1 MCLSC
6 PDFYIYVHLVSREPD
21 DVTFLPD
28 FLMTGRSNHAQAEMD
43 KLANQ
48 YAKLLGHQNQKQKI
62 HHVAKIKEENIN
74 LKKVRGRVTPVSAA

>member
-1 MCLSC
+1 
-6 PDFYIYVHLVSREPD
+6 
-21 DVTFLPD
+21 
-28 FLMTGRSNHAQAEMD
+28 MTGRSNHAQAEMD

-74 LKKVRGRVTPVSAA
+74 LKKVRGVTYPGSHLYLPDWNL

>member
-1 MCLSC
+1 
-6 PDFYIYVHLVSREPD
+6 
-21 DVTFLPD
+21 
-28 FLMTGRSNHAQAEMD
+28 MTGRSNHAQAEMD

-74 LKKVRGRVTPVSAA
+74 LKKVRGRGGHVSRVTPVYVWQEPVIMSSICHILYI

>member
-1 MCLSC
+1 
-6 PDFYIYVHLVSREPD
+6 
-21 DVTFLPD
+21 
-28 FLMTGRSNHAQAEMD
+28 MTGRSNHAQAEMD

-74 LKKVRGRVTPVSAA
+74 LKKVRGRGGHVSRVTPVYVWQELVIMSSICHILYI

>member
-1 MCLSC
+1 
-6 PDFYIYVHLVSREPD
+6 
-21 DVTFLPD
+21 
-28 FLMTGRSNHAQAEMD
+28 MTGRSNHAQAEMD

-74 LKKVRGRVTPVSAA
+74 LKKVRGQG